1 VPSEASRNNFIKNM
15 PYEKAEKKSPMN
27 STNLNKKSFSPFGQK
42 PKK

>member
-1 VPSEASRNNFIKNM
+1 VRSEMSRNNFINNM
-15 PYEKAEKKSPMN
+15 PFEKAEKKSLMN